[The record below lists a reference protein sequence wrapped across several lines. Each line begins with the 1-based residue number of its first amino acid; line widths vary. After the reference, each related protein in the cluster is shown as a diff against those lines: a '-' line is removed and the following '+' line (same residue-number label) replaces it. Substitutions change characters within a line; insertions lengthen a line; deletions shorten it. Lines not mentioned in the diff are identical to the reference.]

1 MNSFL
6 PALEGL
12 TGANTALTNVGTG
25 LGTSSQTTDLPTLI
39 GNIISVGLGFMG
51 VLLVVMIV
59 YAGFIYAT
67 SQGDDAKIKSAKKM
81 ISSSIV
87 GLVLVVAAYAIAS
100 YVISAISTA
109 VAK

>member
-1 MNSFL
+1 
-6 PALEGL
+6 
-12 TGANTALTNVGTG
+12 
-25 LGTSSQTTDLPTLI
+25 
-39 GNIISVGLGFMG
+39 MG